1 VAAQSKAKLEAAARQ
16 APISQV
22 TQAAAAAAAAA
33 VNDLTAEEALAQAA
47 DEKLVLVTSASA
59 TGYKCVHVHG
69 GRFTAQIW
77 ENGERTYIGCFG
89 TAEEA
94 ALQYAR
100 LLGRERSAA
109 AAAEAAAAI
118 GRDLTAEEA
127 ITLAIAEGLTLVPSA
142 YATRYKG
149 VTVDRGRYMA
159 KIRENGKV
167 KLIGCFGTAEEAA
180 LQYARLLGPMR
191 SAAEAKAAKAA
202 AAATTSCHSRKRP
215 SDALPSDAAVARLSG
230 RIRRAPTWIE

>member
-1 VAAQSKAKLEAAARQ
+1 VAEKAQIKRTAMG
-16 APISQV
+16 
-22 TQAAAAAAAAA
+22 
-33 VNDLTAEEALAQAA
+33 DLTAEEALAQAA

-59 TGYKCVHVHG
+59 TGYKGVHVNG
-69 GRFTAQIW
+69 GRYTARIW
-77 ENGERTYIGCFG
+77 ENGEWTYIGCFG

-118 GRDLTAEEA
+118 GRDLTTEEA

-142 YATRYKG
+142 HATRYKG

-191 SAAEAKAAKAA
+191 SAAEAKVAAAAEAKAKAKAAKAA